1 MNDIVMVT
9 LRRSVVTDVGEIAAG
24 TTVPATRS
32 LDDGYTLE
40 MSLPGA
46 PSHPFDVPAS
56 AVEGGKA
63 TLSELWAWDEYHFA
77 RDVLDYCHTQA
88 CAWVMAQAPA
98 SERQMLRWGFRNI
111 RTEVAS

>member
-1 MNDIVMVT
+1 MVT
-9 LRRSVVTDVGEIAAG
+9 LRRSVKTDVGEIAPG
-24 TTVPATRS
+24 TKIPATRS
-32 LDDGYTLE
+32 LDDGYTLQ

-63 TLSELWAWDEYHFA
+63 TLSELAAWDEYHFA
-77 RDVLDYCHTQA
+77 REVLDYTHVQA
-88 CAWVMAQAPA
+88 CAWVMAQTGV
-98 SERQMLRWGFRNI
+98 SERQMLRWGFRNV